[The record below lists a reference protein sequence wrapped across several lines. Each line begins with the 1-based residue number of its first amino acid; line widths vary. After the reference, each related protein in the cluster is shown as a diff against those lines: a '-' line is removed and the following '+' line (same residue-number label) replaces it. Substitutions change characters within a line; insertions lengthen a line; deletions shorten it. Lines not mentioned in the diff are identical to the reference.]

1 MLEGDRRRE
10 LGAVM
15 DEVAQYRKYADECR
29 GLAAT
34 AKNPEHKK
42 QLLEMAAAW
51 ETVARQQKSDACKRL
66 TMPDEHV

>member
-15 DEVAQYRKYADECR
+15 DEVAQYRKYAHECR
-29 GLAAT
+29 GWAAT

-42 QLLEMAAAW
+42 QLLKMATAW
-51 ETVARQQKSDACKRL
+51 ETVARQKKSELAEAA
-66 TMPDEHV
+66 DE